1 MDLIKRY
8 MSFKKRYNKRGEI
21 LCQAYTDTSAGIC
34 NRKATYSVDLNKYLK
49 EYLNINLDFECCM
62 LCSQH
67 SKIILRDLGIYYGQK
82 ALKSGMKSIIK
93 AYAGEAYI
101 DYEDVDKIYKGDYRS
116 NKKQMIDNGRGDDSV
131 IFLDFDLTL
140 TDKESKFYDKDFE
153 GFGTLEDLWNS
164 IENYEKLLSILR
176 ELKKEGYVL
185 VIVTRSIKGKVER
198 FVNRFFR
205 TTDLED
211 SEPLFDYVFGSE
223 DPIIISTSSKLKEL
237 GKKSNEKNIWSVKK
251 GLFINKYIND
261 LKLLNSYFID
271 DSKDNIDM
279 CIDLLDDTLCIN
291 KKEKDDIVDILN
303 KIYNGEIRPISNY
316 KSETQ
321 KHASFDSPPRSFGK

>member
-1 MDLIKRY
+1 
-8 MSFKKRYNKRGEI
+8 
-21 LCQAYTDTSAGIC
+21 
-34 NRKATYSVDLNKYLK
+34 
-49 EYLNINLDFECCM
+49 
-62 LCSQH
+62 
-67 SKIILRDLGIYYGQK
+67 
-82 ALKSGMKSIIK
+82 
-93 AYAGEAYI
+93 
-101 DYEDVDKIYKGDYRS
+101 VDKIYKGDYRS